1 RRGVTLKVEGD
12 FETFFVLDWQ
22 YVSKRGGWK
31 EPRDLAENAAIA
43 IGFLLIFNL
52 TNYRVVEQAIIGT
65 GFDYWLGYKEDS
77 QHFDPDNYLNA
88 SLEVSGINR
97 GSRGKM
103 TQRIRQ
109 RLRRVGLSALL
120 NIPGYIAVTEL
131 SQPISIIIEK

>member
-1 RRGVTLKVEGD
+1 M
-12 FETFFVLDWQ
+12 
-22 YVSKRGGWK
+22 
-31 EPRDLAENAAIA
+31 AENAAIA